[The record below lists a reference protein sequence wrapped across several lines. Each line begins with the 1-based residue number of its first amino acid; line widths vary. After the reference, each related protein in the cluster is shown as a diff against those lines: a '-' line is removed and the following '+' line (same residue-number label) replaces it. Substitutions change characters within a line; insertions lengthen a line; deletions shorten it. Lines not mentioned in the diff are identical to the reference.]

1 MKATSKAATLILLI
15 VFFVGLSVLLYPA
28 FSQYWNSKVQSR
40 AVADYER
47 MLDSLTKADYSA
59 VFQAAYDYN
68 NRLHELDAP
77 LTDYPDVD
85 GYEDAVDLNGY
96 GMIGYISISKL
107 QLELPIY
114 HGTSAE
120 VLNSACGHLEGT
132 SLPVGG
138 ESTHS
143 VLSAHRGLPH
153 AKLFTDLDKLEEGD
167 TFTITILDRVL
178 TYQVDQ
184 VKIVKPNETSDI
196 QMVEGADYCTLLTC
210 TPYGINTHRLL
221 VRGHRIAT
229 VTQKTYYITSEAYV
243 IDRLIITPLVALP
256 MLFALIVYVMLK
268 PAKRSETLDELLR
281 EEERRS

>member
-1 MKATSKAATLILLI
+1 MKATGKIATLILLI

-28 FSQYWNSKVQSR
+28 FSQYWNSRVQSR

-68 NRLHELDAP
+68 DRLHELDAP

>member
-1 MKATSKAATLILLI
+1 MKATGKIATLILLV

-28 FSQYWNSKVQSR
+28 FSQYWNSKVQSK
-40 AVADYER
+40 AVADYEH
-47 MLDSLTKADYSA
+47 MLQSLTTADYSA

-68 NRLHELDAP
+68 DRLHDLESP
-77 LTDYPDVD
+77 LKDHAQIE
-85 GYEDAVDLNGY
+85 GYEEAVDLNGF

-114 HGTSAE
+114 HGTSAD

-153 AKLFTDLDKLEEGD
+153 AKLFTDLDKLQEGD

-196 QMVEGADYCTLLTC
+196 QIVEGADYCTLLTC
-210 TPYGINTHRLL
+210 TPYGVNTHRLL

-229 VTQKTYYITSEAYV
+229 VSQKTYYITSEAYI
-243 IDRLIITPLVALP
+243 IDRLIVTPLVALP
-256 MLFALIVYVMLK
+256 ILFVLIVYVLLK
-268 PAKRSETLDELLR
+268 PVKKTETLDDLLR